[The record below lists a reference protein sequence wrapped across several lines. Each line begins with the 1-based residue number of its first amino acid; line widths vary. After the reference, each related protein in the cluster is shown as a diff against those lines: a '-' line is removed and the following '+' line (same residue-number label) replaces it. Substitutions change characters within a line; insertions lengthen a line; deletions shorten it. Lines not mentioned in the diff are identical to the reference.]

1 MTKRLLASVVFVS
14 GLVAAAAVTPAEA
27 QERYTYLHHS
37 TPTNVFWQAVKL
49 GMDDACAQLEADC
62 QMVFLQQDGN
72 FQEQLNNLEAAIAQ
86 QPDGLILTFSGGQIF
101 DETLGR
107 AAEAG
112 IPVIASNVDHPNQ
125 DFRLSYIG
133 QDLEIAGYELAKA
146 LSEEFPEEG
155 PIHVLIGVNGPGQV
169 WSEQRGAGIERFVKE
184 MAEANPERE
193 ITYEKIDAGL
203 DLSVVG
209 QRVGAYVQSQPTTAY
224 LDTGYWAAGAAV
236 ALRDLGKE
244 PGEVVMGTFDLVPV
258 VLEEMKNG
266 YIQLTV
272 DQQPYLQGY
281 FPIHQL
287 YLLNN
292 YAFPPFDIN
301 TGTALITP
309 DDVDQLVELSAQGV
323 R

>member
-1 MTKRLLASVVFVS
+1 MKSSLM
-14 GLVAAAAVTPAEA
+14 AAVTAGVLAAVGTTISSAEA

-49 GMDDACAQLEADC
+49 GMDEACEQLEADC

-86 QPDGLILTFSGGQIF
+86 QPDGIIMTFAGGNIF
-101 DETLGR
+101 DEALAR
-107 AAEAG
+107 ANEAG
-112 IPVIASNVDHPNQ
+112 IPLIASNVDHPDGQ
-125 DFRLSYIG
+125 RLSYVG

-146 LSEEFPEEG
+146 LSEHFPAEG

-169 WSEQRGAGIERFVKE
+169 WSEQRAAGIERFVQE
-184 MAEANPERE
+184 MAEANPDRE

-209 QRVGAYVQSQPTTAY
+209 QRVAAYVQSQPTTAY

-236 ALRDLGKE
+236 SLRDLGME

-258 VLEEMKNG
+258 VLEEMNNG
-266 YIQLTV
+266 FIQVTV

-281 FPIHQL
+281 YPVHQL
-287 YLLNN
+287 YLMNN
-292 YAFPPFDIN
+292 YAFPPFDVN
-301 TGTALITP
+301 TGKALILP
-309 DDVDQLVELSAQGV
+309 EDVEALMELSAQGV